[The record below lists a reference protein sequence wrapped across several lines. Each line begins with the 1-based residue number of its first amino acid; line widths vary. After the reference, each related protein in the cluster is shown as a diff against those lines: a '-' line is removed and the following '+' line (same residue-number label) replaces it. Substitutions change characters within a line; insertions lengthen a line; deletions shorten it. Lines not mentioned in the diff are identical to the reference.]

1 MLYNFKVYIFL
12 MKNFQEFLDDLIC
25 LLKENKVFFCS
36 LKDLQEFF
44 DDLVC
49 FLVEP

>member
-1 MLYNFKVYIFL
+1 MLYIFKVYIFL

-25 LLKENKVFFCS
+25 LLKENKVFFCP

-44 DDLVC
+44 DDLLC